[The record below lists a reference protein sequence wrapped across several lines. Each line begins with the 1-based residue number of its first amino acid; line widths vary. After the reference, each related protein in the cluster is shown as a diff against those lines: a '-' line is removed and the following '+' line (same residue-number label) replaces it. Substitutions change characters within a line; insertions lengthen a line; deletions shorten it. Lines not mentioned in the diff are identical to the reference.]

1 MRIVEQIPHSAFN
14 IILFATEKDFIIK
27 LEAGPMEQ
35 SYKLSKELFETV
47 AEVKAYLS
55 TQFINKAHD
64 LFNDMYLN
72 RQSMVD
78 SIKKDKLNQ

>member
-1 MRIVEQIPHSAFN
+1 MRIVDQIPHSAFN

-35 SYKLSKELFETV
+35 SYKLSKELFETI
-47 AEVKAYLS
+47 ADVKRYLS
-55 TQFINKAHD
+55 PQFIDKAHD
-64 LFNDMYLN
+64 LFNEMYLN

-78 SIKKDKLNQ
+78 AIKRDQ

>member
-14 IILFATEKDFIIK
+14 ITLFSTEKDFIVK

-35 SYKLSKELFETV
+35 TYKLGKDLFETP
-47 AEVKAYLS
+47 ADVKNYLS
-55 TQFINKAHD
+55 AQFIDKAHD
-64 LFNDMYLN
+64 LFNEMFLN

-78 SIKKDKLNQ
+78 AIKKDKLG